1 VKNHRKNTG
10 QVEAL
15 RRQIAQFEGGQA
27 ERRPTVVSSGCQP
40 LDRLLPGR
48 GFRRGTLIEWL
59 AVGEG
64 SGAGTLALAAAG
76 AACRDGGMLVVLD
89 RRREFYP
96 PAALYIAVDPQ
107 NLIVVRAAGQADN
120 DWVLDQALRSP
131 AVAAVLAWPEKL
143 DGRTFRRLQLAAEES
158 GAVGLFVRSAS
169 VRDEPSWADVRLL
182 VEPLPLPAGV
192 ESARMRRLRIH
203 LLRYRGTTNG
213 RRVNVDSLDV
223 DIDDETHTMHLVT
236 PLAVATAPR
245 QATRA

>member
-1 VKNHRKNTG
+1 MKNQRENTG

-15 RRQIAQFEGGQA
+15 RQQIAQFEGVHA
-27 ERRPTVVSSGCQP
+27 EGRRAVVSSGCEP
-40 LDRLLPGR
+40 LDRLMGGR
-48 GFRRGTLIEWL
+48 GFRRGTLVEWL

-76 AACRDGGMLVVLD
+76 AACRDGGVLVVLD
-89 RRREFYP
+89 QRREFYP
-96 PAALYIAVDPQ
+96 PAAVYTAVEPQ
-107 NLIVVRAAGQADN
+107 NLIVVRATGQADN
-120 DWVLDQALRSP
+120 DWALDQVLRSP

-158 GAVGLFVRSAS
+158 GGLGLLVRPAS

-182 VEPLPLPAGV
+182 VEPLPLPAEV
-192 ESARMRRLRIH
+192 ESAHMRRLRIH
-203 LLRYRGTTNG
+203 LLRFRGTTNG
-213 RRVNVDSLDV
+213 RSAGVDSLDV

-236 PLAVATAPR
+236 RLAVATAPR